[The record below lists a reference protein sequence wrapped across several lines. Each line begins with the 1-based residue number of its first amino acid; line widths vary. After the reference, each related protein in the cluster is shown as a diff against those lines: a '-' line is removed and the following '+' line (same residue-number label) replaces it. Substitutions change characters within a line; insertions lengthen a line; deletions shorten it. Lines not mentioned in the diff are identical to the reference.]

1 MGVDEYFSMVILALM
16 GLTFI
21 ALVLAFLYM
30 IYGEKEE
37 SAPSSSKTAFL
48 RKIMSLLFV
57 LTSKSIL
64 GF

>member
-37 SAPSSSKTAFL
+37 SVPSSKTAFF
-48 RKIMSLLFV
+48 RKILSFAFV
-57 LTSKSIL
+57 LASEPFIR
-64 GF
+64 F